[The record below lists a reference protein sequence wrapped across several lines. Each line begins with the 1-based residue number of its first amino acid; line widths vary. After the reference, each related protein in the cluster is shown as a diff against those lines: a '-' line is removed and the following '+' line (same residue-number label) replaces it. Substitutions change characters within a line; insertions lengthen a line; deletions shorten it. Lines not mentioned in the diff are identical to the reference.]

1 MEEHF
6 CRFVICVV
14 FSLFING
21 TQAYFPL
28 LFFFFAS
35 VANTVTSVTFSQG
48 GNHDYK
54 IIPLWLYQ
62 MSLSSRCSVYLCVC
76 DLQVKFAL
84 SGGLFCLSMFVQFVH
99 MWYIWNL
106 VFTQILELMCFPS
119 KRINILVILSYCLL
133 EKSYHGA

>member
-1 MEEHF
+1 M
-6 CRFVICVV
+6 CVFF

-28 LFFFFAS
+28 FFLS
-35 VANTVTSVTFSQG
+35 IANTVTGVTFSQG

-62 MSLSSRCSVYLCVC
+62 MSLSSRCSVYSCVC

-99 MWYIWNL
+99 VWYIWNL

-119 KRINILVILSYCLL
+119 RMINIFR
-133 EKSYHGA
+133 